1 MTPKQQCFGVFCFG
15 VMCGE
20 VGGGRGEGG
29 KGTTTGWL
37 VDAASGKG
45 TATGWWWMQRVARGL
60 LRNGGGRSEIFD
72 QNDISLVIHSHNLI
86 PTKRHTCT
94 F

>member
-37 VDAASGKG
+37 VDAARFLPK
-45 TATGWWWMQRVARGL
+45 T
-60 LRNGGGRSEIFD
+60 
-72 QNDISLVIHSHNLI
+72 ISAW
-86 PTKRHTCT
+86 
-94 F
+94 